1 MRETM
6 WVSWARPKAS
16 EKNSPA
22 PWRPRGGLAPGDQQ
36 EIRMGGARKRGA
48 GQGEERLT
56 VSGVPS
62 PVARTFLGGRFTFGL
77 VLGGTLKAA

>member
-1 MRETM
+1 MEGLPCGISRKSG
-6 WVSWARPKAS
+6 W
-16 EKNSPA
+16 
-22 PWRPRGGLAPGDQQ
+22 GGQ
-36 EIRMGGARKRGA
+36 ERGA